1 MTRSNH
7 IVTMT
12 RTSIRRVVALLGCG
26 ALATGLALS
35 GAPASAAPTA
45 SPTPITLTPAEAAV
59 LGKDDVRQHEYW
71 LTDYRI
77 VDAWKQSTGSGVT
90 VAVIDTG
97 VDGTHPDLVDNVL
110 EGYDASGEGS
120 PNGWQGLGVEPMH
133 GTEVASLIA
142 GHGHN
147 VSGIPKIAGQPGKP
161 AGVIGVAPDAKILPI
176 SLNMVSNAEKSIDE
190 QIPAAVRYA
199 VDHGAQVINLSI
211 GSNKTTWPK
220 SWDDAFA
227 YAEEKGV
234 VVVASA
240 GNRGSGITQVG
251 APATIPGVL
260 TVGGVDRQ
268 REASKGSSTQGISI
282 GVTAPSNDMIAAA
295 PGNKYMIWSGSSASA
310 PLVSGLAALIKSKY
324 PNLSAAQIIQ
334 RITESA
340 DDTGA
345 AGRDPVYGFGIINP
359 LMALDPS
366 TPQDATENP
375 LGSLKAWIAVHRRQE
390 VPAPTP
396 ADASATPVHE
406 EGETIVKAK
415 IPEPSRPVEDRGFLP
430 FIIVGALF
438 VILGLLTVR
447 SVRRLH
453 RLHVNVR
460 DVVPH
465 PHLHGHGEREQASH
479 SKPSAASV
487 AVPDAPAPVAP
498 ANQSPAASAPQSP
511 ESENAVPD
519 AQAQTQVAPASVPSP
534 APDAAA
540 AVPSAPSTLDPH
552 PAADQSLDKQ
562 QDAPT
567 GQKSVAAAGT
577 EQSAVPTQPPA
588 IVQNAGMEQNVGSVQ
603 NADTVQNVG
612 STQSLDTAQPAASG
626 SVEQAPVYPEQPLPQ
641 TQKPAEPQQPAQH
654 NAVVQTPAAPA
665 KATQPADQGNTPAP
679 EQKPVVPELQKSEK
693 PALAQTVAQ
702 SEGVS
707 RTPQSPAPEPVKDST
722 VGQESSGP
730 EASQVSAD
738 TIRKASH
745 RSAQKDGMAQHRVHH
760 LGRRPLPPHRKPRLP
775 HISGIKRQ
783 VPETGVPDVPDEAA
797 SSASVQN
804 PTGQDGRPA
813 SAPRK
818 VASVQKKHSTRT
830 PRKKTANSS
839 RLRLQGAASG
849 GSSIPAAPESGVPEP
864 SSAHEPEPQNPS
876 SS

>member
-7 IVTMT
+7 IAMMT

-26 ALATGLALS
+26 ALATSLALS
-35 GAPASAAPTA
+35 GAPAAAAPTA

-345 AGRDPVYGFGIINP
+345 TGRDPVYGFGIINP
-359 LMALDPS
+359 LMALDSS

-498 ANQSPAASAPQSP
+498 AIQPPLASAPQNP
-511 ESENAVPD
+511 EPETAVPD

-540 AVPSAPSTLDPH
+540 AVPSAPSASGLQPG
-552 PAADQSLDKQ
+552 ADQNLDKQ
-562 QDAPT
+562 QDAVA
-567 GQKSVAAAGT
+567 GQKSAAAAGT

-588 IVQNAGMEQNVGSVQ
+588 TVRNIGTTEHNVDSAQNVGAV
-603 NADTVQNVG
+603 
-612 STQSLDTAQPAASG
+612 QPAASAS
-626 SVEQAPVYPEQPLPQ
+626 SVAEQSTVATGQPLPQ
-641 TQKPAEPQQPAQH
+641 TQKPAESQKPDQH
-654 NAVVQTPAAPA
+654 NTITQVPDVPM
-665 KATQPADQGNTPAP
+665 KATQPADQGSTP
-679 EQKPVVPELQKSEK
+679 EQKPAASEPQESEK
-693 PALAQTVAQ
+693 HALTQTVAQ

-707 RTPQSPAPEPVKDST
+707 RTPQSPAAEPVKDST
-722 VGQESSGP
+722 VGQESSDP

-738 TIRKASH
+738 TIGKASY
-745 RSAQKDGMAQHRVHH
+745 RPAQKNGAAQHLAHH
-760 LGRRPLPPHRKPRLP
+760 FGRSPLPPHRKPRLP

-783 VPETGVPDVPDEAA
+783 VPETGVPDVSDEAA

-818 VASVQKKHSTRT
+818 VASAQKKHSTCT
-830 PRKKTANSS
+830 PRKKMANSS
-839 RLRLQGAASG
+839 CLRLQGAASG
-849 GSSIPAAPESGVPEP
+849 RSSIPAAPESGIPEP
-864 SSAHEPEPQNPS
+864 SSAHEPEPRNPS

>member
-7 IVTMT
+7 IAMMT

-35 GAPASAAPTA
+35 GAPAAAVPTA

-359 LMALDPS
+359 LMALDSS

-465 PHLHGHGEREQASH
+465 PHLHGHGEPKQASH

-498 ANQSPAASAPQSP
+498 AIQSPAASAPQSP
-511 ESENAVPD
+511 EPETAVPD
-519 AQAQTQVAPASVPSP
+519 AQVQTQVAPASSAMPN
-534 APDAAA
+534 A
-540 AVPSAPSTLDPH
+540 AVAMPSAPSTLDPH
-552 PAADQSLDKQ
+552 PAADQNLDKQ

-567 GQKSVAAAGT
+567 GQKSAAAAGT

-588 IVQNAGMEQNVGSVQ
+588 IVQNVGTTEHNVDSAQNVGSVQ
-603 NADTVQNVG
+603 PVASASSVAEQSTVATG
-612 STQSLDTAQPAASG
+612 
-626 SVEQAPVYPEQPLPQ
+626 QPLPQ
-641 TQKPAEPQQPAQH
+641 TQKPAESQQTDQH
-654 NAVVQTPAAPA
+654 NTVAQTPAAPA
-665 KATQPADQGNTPAP
+665 KAIQPADQGSTP
-679 EQKPVVPELQKSEK
+679 EQKPVASEPQEAEK
-693 PALAQTVAQ
+693 PALAQTAAQ

-707 RTPQSPAPEPVKDST
+707 RTPQSPAAEPVKDST
-722 VGQESSGP
+722 VGQESSDP

-738 TIRKASH
+738 TIGKASH
-745 RSAQKDGMAQHRVHH
+745 RPAQKNGTAQHRAHH
-760 LGRRPLPPHRKPRLP
+760 FGRGPIPPHRKPRLP

-797 SSASVQN
+797 NSASVQN
-804 PTGQDGRPA
+804 PTGQNGRPA

-818 VASVQKKHSTRT
+818 VASTQKKHNMRT

-839 RLRLQGAASG
+839 RLRPQGAASG
-849 GSSIPAAPESGVPEP
+849 RSSIPAAPESGVPEP
-864 SSAHEPEPQNPS
+864 SSAHEPESQNPS

>member
-7 IVTMT
+7 IAMMT

-35 GAPASAAPTA
+35 GAPAAAVPTA

-465 PHLHGHGEREQASH
+465 PHLHGHGEPKQASH
-479 SKPSAASV
+479 SKPSAVSV
-487 AVPDAPAPVAP
+487 AVPEASAPVAP
-498 ANQSPAASAPQSP
+498 VIQSPAASAPQSP
-511 ESENAVPD
+511 EPETAVPN
-519 AQAQTQVAPASVPSP
+519 AQAQTQVAPASSAMPN
-534 APDAAA
+534 A
-540 AVPSAPSTLDPH
+540 AVAMPSVPSTLDPH

-567 GQKSVAAAGT
+567 GQKSAAAAGT

-588 IVQNAGMEQNVGSVQ
+588 
-603 NADTVQNVG
+603 TVQNVG
-612 STQSLDTAQPAASG
+612 TTEHNVDSAQNVGAVQPAASA
-626 SVEQAPVYPEQPLPQ
+626 SVVAEQSTVATGQPLPQ
-641 TQKPAEPQQPAQH
+641 TQKPAGSQQTGQH
-654 NAVVQTPAAPA
+654 NTVAQTPAAPA
-665 KATQPADQGNTPAP
+665 KAIQPADQGSTP
-679 EQKPVVPELQKSEK
+679 EQKPAASEPQESEK
-693 PALAQTVAQ
+693 HALTQTVAQ

-707 RTPQSPAPEPVKDST
+707 RTPQSPAAEPVKDST
-722 VGQESSGP
+722 VGQESSDP

-738 TIRKASH
+738 TIGKASY
-745 RSAQKDGMAQHRVHH
+745 RPAQKNGAAQHLAHH
-760 LGRRPLPPHRKPRLP
+760 FGRGPLPPHRKPRLP

-783 VPETGVPDVPDEAA
+783 VPQTGVPDVPDEAA

-818 VASVQKKHSTRT
+818 VASAQKKHSTRT

-839 RLRLQGAASG
+839 CLRLQGAASG
-849 GSSIPAAPESGVPEP
+849 LSSIPAAPESGIPEP
-864 SSAHEPEPQNPS
+864 SSAHEPEPRNPS

>member
-7 IVTMT
+7 IVMMT

-465 PHLHGHGEREQASH
+465 PHLHGHGEPKQASH

-498 ANQSPAASAPQSP
+498 AIQSPAASAPQSP
-511 ESENAVPD
+511 EPETA
-519 AQAQTQVAPASVPSP
+519 AQAQTQVAPVSIPSP
-534 APDAAA
+534 APDAAVA
-540 AVPSAPSTLDPH
+540 MPSAPSTLEPH

-562 QDAPT
+562 QDAVA
-567 GQKSVAAAGT
+567 GQKSAAAAGT

-588 IVQNAGMEQNVGSVQ
+588 IVQNVGTTEHNVDSAQNVGAV
-603 NADTVQNVG
+603 
-612 STQSLDTAQPAASG
+612 QPAASAS
-626 SVEQAPVYPEQPLPQ
+626 SVAEQAPVYPEQPLPQ
-641 TQKPAEPQQPAQH
+641 TQKPAESQQTDQH
-654 NAVVQTPAAPA
+654 NTVAQVPAVPM
-665 KATQPADQGNTPAP
+665 KATQPADPGSTP
-679 EQKPVVPELQKSEK
+679 EQKPVAPEPQESEK

-707 RTPQSPAPEPVKDST
+707 RTPQSPAEPVKDST
-722 VGQESSGP
+722 VGQESSDP

-738 TIRKASH
+738 TIGKASH
-745 RSAQKDGMAQHRVHH
+745 QPAQKNGTAQHRAHR
-760 LGRRPLPPHRKPRLP
+760 LSRGPLPPHRKPRLP

-804 PTGQDGRPA
+804 PTGQDSRPA

-818 VASVQKKHSTRT
+818 VASAQKKHNTRT

-839 RLRLQGAASG
+839 RLRPQGAASG
-849 GSSIPAAPESGVPEP
+849 RSSIPAAPESGIPEP
-864 SSAHEPEPQNPS
+864 SSAHEPEPRNPS

>member
-7 IVTMT
+7 IAMMT

-479 SKPSAASV
+479 SKPSAVSV
-487 AVPDAPAPVAP
+487 AVPEASAPVAP
-498 ANQSPAASAPQSP
+498 VIQSPAASAPQSP
-511 ESENAVPD
+511 EPETAVPN

-534 APDAAA
+534 APYAAA
-540 AVPSAPSTLDPH
+540 AVPSAPSASGLQPGV
-552 PAADQSLDKQ
+552 DQNLDKQ
-562 QDAPT
+562 QDAAAT
-567 GQKSVAAAGT
+567 QKSAFAAGT

-588 IVQNAGMEQNVGSVQ
+588 
-603 NADTVQNVG
+603 TVQNVG
-612 STQSLDTAQPAASG
+612 TTEHNVDSAQNVGAVQPAAS
-626 SVEQAPVYPEQPLPQ
+626 APVVAEQSTVATGQPLPQ
-641 TQKPAEPQQPAQH
+641 TQKPAGSQQTGQH
-654 NAVVQTPAAPA
+654 NTVAQTPAAPA
-665 KATQPADQGNTPAP
+665 KAIQPADQGSTP
-679 EQKPVVPELQKSEK
+679 EQKPAASEPQESEK
-693 PALAQTVAQ
+693 HALTQTVAQ

-722 VGQESSGP
+722 VGQESSDP

-745 RSAQKDGMAQHRVHH
+745 RSAQKNGAAQHLAHH
-760 LGRRPLPPHRKPRLP
+760 FGRGPLPPHRKPRLP

-783 VPETGVPDVPDEAA
+783 VPQTGVPDVPDEAA
-797 SSASVQN
+797 SSASAQN

-818 VASVQKKHSTRT
+818 VASAQKKHSTRT

-839 RLRLQGAASG
+839 RLRPQGAASG
-849 GSSIPAAPESGVPEP
+849 RSSIPAAPESGIPEP
-864 SSAHEPEPQNPS
+864 SSAHEPELRNPS

>member
-7 IVTMT
+7 IAMMT

-147 VSGIPKIAGQPGKP
+147 VSGIPKITGQPGKP

-465 PHLHGHGEREQASH
+465 PHLHGHGEPKQASH
-479 SKPSAASV
+479 SKPSAVSV
-487 AVPDAPAPVAP
+487 AVPEASAPVAP
-498 ANQSPAASAPQSP
+498 VIQSPAASAPQSP
-511 ESENAVPD
+511 EPETAVPN
-519 AQAQTQVAPASVPSP
+519 AQAQTQVAPASSAMPN
-534 APDAAA
+534 A
-540 AVPSAPSTLDPH
+540 AVAMPSVPSTLDPH

-567 GQKSVAAAGT
+567 GQKSAAAAGT

-588 IVQNAGMEQNVGSVQ
+588 IVQNVGTTEHNVDSAQNVGAV
-603 NADTVQNVG
+603 
-612 STQSLDTAQPAASG
+612 QPAAS
-626 SVEQAPVYPEQPLPQ
+626 APVVAEQSTVATGQPLPQ
-641 TQKPAEPQQPAQH
+641 TQKPAGSQQTGQH
-654 NAVVQTPAAPA
+654 NTVAQTPAAPA
-665 KATQPADQGNTPAP
+665 KAIQPADQGSTP
-679 EQKPVVPELQKSEK
+679 EQKPAASEPQESEK
-693 PALAQTVAQ
+693 HALTQTVAQ

-707 RTPQSPAPEPVKDST
+707 RTPQSPAAEPVKDST
-722 VGQESSGP
+722 VGQESSDP

-738 TIRKASH
+738 TIGKASY
-745 RSAQKDGMAQHRVHH
+745 RPVQKNGMAKHRTHH
-760 LGRRPLPPHRKPRLP
+760 FGRGPLPPHRKPRLP

-818 VASVQKKHSTRT
+818 VASAQKKHSTRT

-839 RLRLQGAASG
+839 CLRLQGAASG
-849 GSSIPAAPESGVPEP
+849 RSSIPAAPESGIPEP
-864 SSAHEPEPQNPS
+864 SSAHEPEPRNPS

>member
-35 GAPASAAPTA
+35 GAPAAAAPTA

-359 LMALDPS
+359 LMALDSS

-460 DVVPH
+460 DVVPR

-479 SKPSAASV
+479 SKPSAVSV
-487 AVPDAPAPVAP
+487 AVPEASAPVAP
-498 ANQSPAASAPQSP
+498 VIQSPAASAPQSP
-511 ESENAVPD
+511 EPETAVPN
-519 AQAQTQVAPASVPSP
+519 AQAQTQVEPASVPSP
-534 APDAAA
+534 APYAAA
-540 AVPSAPSTLDPH
+540 AVPSAPSASGLQPG
-552 PAADQSLDKQ
+552 ADQNLDKQ
-562 QDAPT
+562 QDAAAT
-567 GQKSVAAAGT
+567 QKSAFAAGT

-588 IVQNAGMEQNVGSVQ
+588 
-603 NADTVQNVG
+603 TVQNVG
-612 STQSLDTAQPAASG
+612 TTEHNVDSAQNVGAVQPVASASSVAEQSTVATG
-626 SVEQAPVYPEQPLPQ
+626 QPLPQ
-641 TQKPAEPQQPAQH
+641 TQKPAGSQQTGQH
-654 NAVVQTPAAPA
+654 NTVAQTPAAPA
-665 KATQPADQGNTPAP
+665 KAIQPADQGSTP
-679 EQKPVVPELQKSEK
+679 EQKPAASEPQESEK
-693 PALAQTVAQ
+693 HALTQTVAQ

-707 RTPQSPAPEPVKDST
+707 RTPQSPAAEPVKDST
-722 VGQESSGP
+722 VGQESSDP

-738 TIRKASH
+738 TIGKASY
-745 RSAQKDGMAQHRVHH
+745 RPAQKNGAAQHLAHH
-760 LGRRPLPPHRKPRLP
+760 FGRGPLPPHRKPRLP

-818 VASVQKKHSTRT
+818 VASAQKKHSTRT

-839 RLRLQGAASG
+839 CLRLQGAASG
-849 GSSIPAAPESGVPEP
+849 RSSIPAAPESGIPEP
-864 SSAHEPEPQNPS
+864 SSAHEPEPRNPS

>member
-7 IVTMT
+7 IAMMT

-26 ALATGLALS
+26 ALATSLALS
-35 GAPASAAPTA
+35 GAPAAAAPTA

-479 SKPSAASV
+479 SKPSAVSV
-487 AVPDAPAPVAP
+487 AVPEASAPVAP
-498 ANQSPAASAPQSP
+498 VIQSPAASAPQSP
-511 ESENAVPD
+511 EPETAVPN

-534 APDAAA
+534 APYAAA
-540 AVPSAPSTLDPH
+540 AVPSAPSASGLQPGV
-552 PAADQSLDKQ
+552 DQNLDKQ
-562 QDAPT
+562 QDAAAT
-567 GQKSVAAAGT
+567 QKSAFAAGT

-588 IVQNAGMEQNVGSVQ
+588 
-603 NADTVQNVG
+603 TVQNVG
-612 STQSLDTAQPAASG
+612 TTEHNVDSAQNVGAVQPAASA
-626 SVEQAPVYPEQPLPQ
+626 SVVAEQSTVATGQPLPQ
-641 TQKPAEPQQPAQH
+641 TQKPAGSQQTGQH
-654 NAVVQTPAAPA
+654 NTVAQTPAAPA
-665 KATQPADQGNTPAP
+665 KAIQPADQGSTP
-679 EQKPVVPELQKSEK
+679 EQKPAASEPQESEK
-693 PALAQTVAQ
+693 HALTQTVAQ

-722 VGQESSGP
+722 VGQESSDP

-738 TIRKASH
+738 TIGKASY
-745 RSAQKDGMAQHRVHH
+745 RPAQKNGAAQHLAHH
-760 LGRRPLPPHRKPRLP
+760 FGRGPLPPHRKPRLP

-818 VASVQKKHSTRT
+818 VASAQKKHSTRT

-839 RLRLQGAASG
+839 CLRLQGAASG
-849 GSSIPAAPESGVPEP
+849 RSSIPAAPESGIPEP
-864 SSAHEPEPQNPS
+864 SSAHEPEPRNPS

>member
-7 IVTMT
+7 IAMMT

-465 PHLHGHGEREQASH
+465 PHLHGHGEPKQASH

-498 ANQSPAASAPQSP
+498 AIQSPAASAPQSP
-511 ESENAVPD
+511 EPETA
-519 AQAQTQVAPASVPSP
+519 AQAQTQVAPVSIPSP
-534 APDAAA
+534 APDAAVA
-540 AVPSAPSTLDPH
+540 MPSAPSTLEPH

-562 QDAPT
+562 QDAVA
-567 GQKSVAAAGT
+567 GQKSAAAAGT

-588 IVQNAGMEQNVGSVQ
+588 
-603 NADTVQNVG
+603 TVQNVG
-612 STQSLDTAQPAASG
+612 TTEHNVDSAQNVGAVQPAASAS
-626 SVEQAPVYPEQPLPQ
+626 SVAEQAPVYPEQPLPQ
-641 TQKPAEPQQPAQH
+641 TQKPAESQQTDQH
-654 NAVVQTPAAPA
+654 NTVAQVPAVPM
-665 KATQPADQGNTPAP
+665 KATQPADPGSTP
-679 EQKPVVPELQKSEK
+679 EQKPVAPEPQESEK

-707 RTPQSPAPEPVKDST
+707 RTPQSPAEPVKDST
-722 VGQESSGP
+722 VGQESSDP

-738 TIRKASH
+738 TIGKASH
-745 RSAQKDGMAQHRVHH
+745 RPAQKNGMAQHRAHH
-760 LGRRPLPPHRKPRLP
+760 FGRGPIPPHRKPRLP

-804 PTGQDGRPA
+804 PTGQDSRPA

-818 VASVQKKHSTRT
+818 VASAQKKHNTRT

-839 RLRLQGAASG
+839 RLRPQGAASG
-849 GSSIPAAPESGVPEP
+849 RSSIPAAPESGIPEP
-864 SSAHEPEPQNPS
+864 SSAHEPEPRNPS

>member
-7 IVTMT
+7 IAMMT

-35 GAPASAAPTA
+35 GAPAAAAPTA

-345 AGRDPVYGFGIINP
+345 VGRDPVYGFGIINP

-465 PHLHGHGEREQASH
+465 PHLHGHGEPKQASH
-479 SKPSAASV
+479 SKPSAVSV
-487 AVPDAPAPVAP
+487 AVPEASAPVAP
-498 ANQSPAASAPQSP
+498 VIQLPAASAPQSP
-511 ESENAVPD
+511 EPETA
-519 AQAQTQVAPASVPSP
+519 AQAQTQVAPVSIPSP
-534 APDAAA
+534 APDAAVA
-540 AVPSAPSTLDPH
+540 MPSAPSTLDPH

-567 GQKSVAAAGT
+567 GQKSAAAAGT

-588 IVQNAGMEQNVGSVQ
+588 IVQNVGTTEHNVDSAQNVGAVQPVASASSVAEQ
-603 NADTVQNVG
+603 STVATG
-612 STQSLDTAQPAASG
+612 
-626 SVEQAPVYPEQPLPQ
+626 QPLPQ
-641 TQKPAEPQQPAQH
+641 TQKPAESQQTDQH
-654 NAVVQTPAAPA
+654 NTVAQTPAAPA
-665 KATQPADQGNTPAP
+665 KATQPADQENAPAP
-679 EQKPVVPELQKSEK
+679 EQKPVAPEPQESEK

-707 RTPQSPAPEPVKDST
+707 RTPQSPAEPVKDST
-722 VGQESSGP
+722 VGQESSDP

-738 TIRKASH
+738 TIGKASH

-783 VPETGVPDVPDEAA
+783 VPETGVPDVPAEAA
-797 SSASVQN
+797 SSTSTQKPAAQN
-804 PTGQDGRPA
+804 GRPA

-818 VASVQKKHSTRT
+818 DASVQKKHSTRT

-849 GSSIPAAPESGVPEP
+849 RSSIPAAPESGVPEP

>member
-7 IVTMT
+7 IAMMT

-26 ALATGLALS
+26 VLATGLALS

-479 SKPSAASV
+479 SKPSAVSV
-487 AVPDAPAPVAP
+487 AVPEASAPVAP
-498 ANQSPAASAPQSP
+498 VIQSPAASAPQSP
-511 ESENAVPD
+511 EPETAVPN
-519 AQAQTQVAPASVPSP
+519 AQAQTQVEPASVPSP
-534 APDAAA
+534 APYAAA
-540 AVPSAPSTLDPH
+540 AVPSAPSASGLQPG
-552 PAADQSLDKQ
+552 ADQNLDKQ
-562 QDAPT
+562 QDAAAT
-567 GQKSVAAAGT
+567 QKSAFAAGT

-588 IVQNAGMEQNVGSVQ
+588 
-603 NADTVQNVG
+603 TVQNVG
-612 STQSLDTAQPAASG
+612 TTEHNVDSAQNVGAVQPAASA
-626 SVEQAPVYPEQPLPQ
+626 SVVAEQSTVATGQPLPQ
-641 TQKPAEPQQPAQH
+641 TQKPAGSQQTGQH
-654 NAVVQTPAAPA
+654 NTVAQTPAAPA
-665 KATQPADQGNTPAP
+665 KAIQPADQGSTP
-679 EQKPVVPELQKSEK
+679 EQKPAASEPQESEK
-693 PALAQTVAQ
+693 HALTQTVAQ

-707 RTPQSPAPEPVKDST
+707 RTPQSPAAEPVKDST
-722 VGQESSGP
+722 VGQESSDP

-738 TIRKASH
+738 TIGKASY
-745 RSAQKDGMAQHRVHH
+745 RPAQKNGAAQHLAHH
-760 LGRRPLPPHRKPRLP
+760 FGRGPLPPHRKPRLP

-818 VASVQKKHSTRT
+818 VASAQKKHSTRT

-839 RLRLQGAASG
+839 CLRLQGAASG
-849 GSSIPAAPESGVPEP
+849 RSSIPAAPESGIPEP
-864 SSAHEPEPQNPS
+864 SSAHEPEPRNPS

>member
-7 IVTMT
+7 IVMMT

-190 QIPAAVRYA
+190 QIPTAVRYA

-453 RLHVNVR
+453 SLHVNVR

-479 SKPSAASV
+479 FKPSAASV

-498 ANQSPAASAPQSP
+498 AI
-511 ESENAVPD
+511 
-519 AQAQTQVAPASVPSP
+519 
-534 APDAAA
+534 
-540 AVPSAPSTLDPH
+540 
-552 PAADQSLDKQ
+552 
-562 QDAPT
+562 
-567 GQKSVAAAGT
+567 
-577 EQSAVPTQPPA
+577 QPPA
-588 IVQNAGMEQNVGSVQ
+588 A
-603 NADTVQNVG
+603 TVQNVG
-612 STQSLDTAQPAASG
+612 TTEHNVDSAQNVGAVQPAASAS
-626 SVEQAPVYPEQPLPQ
+626 SVAEQSTVATGQPLPQ
-641 TQKPAEPQQPAQH
+641 TQKPAESQQTDQH
-654 NAVVQTPAAPA
+654 NTVAQTPATPA
-665 KATQPADQGNTPAP
+665 KATQPADRGNVPAP
-679 EQKPVVPELQKSEK
+679 EQKPVAPEPQESEK

-707 RTPQSPAPEPVKDST
+707 RTPQSPAAEPVKDST
-722 VGQESSGP
+722 VGQESSDP

-738 TIRKASH
+738 TIGKASH
-745 RSAQKDGMAQHRVHH
+745 RPAQKNGTVQHRAHR
-760 LGRRPLPPHRKPRLP
+760 LSRGPLPPHRKPRLP

-818 VASVQKKHSTRT
+818 VASAQKKHNTRT

-839 RLRLQGAASG
+839 RLRPQGAASG
-849 GSSIPAAPESGVPEP
+849 RSSIPAAPESGIPEP
-864 SSAHEPEPQNPS
+864 SSAHEPEPRNPS

>member
-1 MTRSNH
+1 
-7 IVTMT
+7 
-12 RTSIRRVVALLGCG
+12 
-26 ALATGLALS
+26 
-35 GAPASAAPTA
+35 
-45 SPTPITLTPAEAAV
+45 
-59 LGKDDVRQHEYW
+59 
-71 LTDYRI
+71 

-498 ANQSPAASAPQSP
+498 AIQPPAASAPQSP
-511 ESENAVPD
+511 EPETAVPD
-519 AQAQTQVAPASVPSP
+519 AQAQTQVAPAAVPSP
-534 APDAAA
+534 APYAAA
-540 AVPSAPSTLDPH
+540 AVPSAPSASGLQPGV
-552 PAADQSLDKQ
+552 DQNLDKQ
-562 QDAPT
+562 QDAAAT
-567 GQKSVAAAGT
+567 QKSAVAAGT

-588 IVQNAGMEQNVGSVQ
+588 IVQNVGTTEHNVDSAQNVGAV
-603 NADTVQNVG
+603 
-612 STQSLDTAQPAASG
+612 QPAAS
-626 SVEQAPVYPEQPLPQ
+626 APVVAEQSTVATGQPLPKM
-641 TQKPAEPQQPAQH
+641 QKPAESQQTDQH
-654 NAVVQTPAAPA
+654 NTVAQTPAPPARPKAP
-665 KATQPADQGNTPAP
+665 
-679 EQKPVVPELQKSEK
+679 
-693 PALAQTVAQ
+693 PALPRNPNPPPMNGQP
-702 SEGVS
+702 S
-707 RTPQSPAPEPVKDST
+707 RAII
-722 VGQESSGP
+722 GWGY
-730 EASQVSAD
+730 
-738 TIRKASH
+738 
-745 RSAQKDGMAQHRVHH
+745 
-760 LGRRPLPPHRKPRLP
+760 RRFITFLFYSNCRHY
-775 HISGIKRQ
+775 SGI
-783 VPETGVPDVPDEAA
+783 
-797 SSASVQN
+797 S
-804 PTGQDGRPA
+804 
-813 SAPRK
+813 
-818 VASVQKKHSTRT
+818 
-830 PRKKTANSS
+830 
-839 RLRLQGAASG
+839 
-849 GSSIPAAPESGVPEP
+849 
-864 SSAHEPEPQNPS
+864 
-876 SS
+876 

>member
-7 IVTMT
+7 IAMMT

-359 LMALDPS
+359 LMALDSS

-465 PHLHGHGEREQASH
+465 PHLHGHGEPKQASH

-498 ANQSPAASAPQSP
+498 AIQSPAASAPQSP
-511 ESENAVPD
+511 EPETA
-519 AQAQTQVAPASVPSP
+519 AQAQTQVAPVSIPSP
-534 APDAAA
+534 APDAAVA
-540 AVPSAPSTLDPH
+540 MPSAPSTLEPH

-562 QDAPT
+562 QDAVA
-567 GQKSVAAAGT
+567 GQKSAAAAGT

-588 IVQNAGMEQNVGSVQ
+588 IVQNVGTTEHNVDSAQNVGAV
-603 NADTVQNVG
+603 
-612 STQSLDTAQPAASG
+612 QPAASAS
-626 SVEQAPVYPEQPLPQ
+626 SVAEQAPVYPEQPLPQ
-641 TQKPAEPQQPAQH
+641 TQKPAESQQTDQH
-654 NAVVQTPAAPA
+654 NTVAQVPAVPM
-665 KATQPADQGNTPAP
+665 KATQPADPGSTP
-679 EQKPVVPELQKSEK
+679 EQKPVAPEPQESEK
-693 PALAQTVAQ
+693 PVLAQTVAQ

-707 RTPQSPAPEPVKDST
+707 RTPQSPAAEPVKDST
-722 VGQESSGP
+722 VGQESFDP

-738 TIRKASH
+738 TIGKASH
-745 RSAQKDGMAQHRVHH
+745 RPAQKNGMAQHRAHH
-760 LGRRPLPPHRKPRLP
+760 FGRGPIPPHRKPRLP

-804 PTGQDGRPA
+804 PTGQDSRPA

-818 VASVQKKHSTRT
+818 VASAQKKHNTRT

-839 RLRLQGAASG
+839 RLRPQGAASG
-849 GSSIPAAPESGVPEP
+849 RSSIPAAPESGIPEP
-864 SSAHEPEPQNPS
+864 SSAHEPEPRNPS

>member
-465 PHLHGHGEREQASH
+465 PHLHGHGEPKQASH

-498 ANQSPAASAPQSP
+498 AIQSPAASAPQSP
-511 ESENAVPD
+511 EPETA
-519 AQAQTQVAPASVPSP
+519 AQAQTQVAPVSIPSP
-534 APDAAA
+534 APDAAVA
-540 AVPSAPSTLDPH
+540 MPSAPSTLEPH

-562 QDAPT
+562 QDAVA
-567 GQKSVAAAGT
+567 GQKSAAAAGT

-588 IVQNAGMEQNVGSVQ
+588 IVQNVGTTEHNVDSAQNVGAV
-603 NADTVQNVG
+603 
-612 STQSLDTAQPAASG
+612 QPAASAS
-626 SVEQAPVYPEQPLPQ
+626 SVAEQAPVYPEQPLPQ
-641 TQKPAEPQQPAQH
+641 TQKPAESQQTDQH
-654 NAVVQTPAAPA
+654 NTVAQVPAVPM
-665 KATQPADQGNTPAP
+665 KATQPADPGSTP
-679 EQKPVVPELQKSEK
+679 EQKPVAPEPQESEK

-707 RTPQSPAPEPVKDST
+707 RTPQSPAEPVKDST
-722 VGQESSGP
+722 VGQESSDP

-738 TIRKASH
+738 TIGKASH
-745 RSAQKDGMAQHRVHH
+745 RPAQKNGMAQHRAHH
-760 LGRRPLPPHRKPRLP
+760 FGRGPIPPHRKPRLP

-818 VASVQKKHSTRT
+818 VASAQKKHNTGT

-839 RLRLQGAASG
+839 RLRPQGAASG
-849 GSSIPAAPESGVPEP
+849 RSSIPAAPESGIPES
-864 SSAHEPEPQNPS
+864 SSAHEPEPRNPS

>member
-7 IVTMT
+7 IAMMT

-26 ALATGLALS
+26 ALATSLALS
-35 GAPASAAPTA
+35 GAPAAAAPTA

-345 AGRDPVYGFGIINP
+345 TGRDPVYGFGIINP
-359 LMALDPS
+359 LMALDSS

-498 ANQSPAASAPQSP
+498 AIQPPLASAPQNP
-511 ESENAVPD
+511 EPETAVPD

-540 AVPSAPSTLDPH
+540 AVPSAPSASGLQPG
-552 PAADQSLDKQ
+552 ADQNLDKQ
-562 QDAPT
+562 QDAVA
-567 GQKSVAAAGT
+567 GQKSAAAAGT

-588 IVQNAGMEQNVGSVQ
+588 TVRNIGTTEHNVDSAQNVGAV
-603 NADTVQNVG
+603 
-612 STQSLDTAQPAASG
+612 QPAASAS
-626 SVEQAPVYPEQPLPQ
+626 SVAEQSTVATGQPLPQ
-641 TQKPAEPQQPAQH
+641 TQKPAESQKPDQH
-654 NAVVQTPAAPA
+654 NTITQVPDVPM
-665 KATQPADQGNTPAP
+665 KATQPADQGSTP
-679 EQKPVVPELQKSEK
+679 EQKPAASEPQESEK
-693 PALAQTVAQ
+693 HALTQTVAQ

-707 RTPQSPAPEPVKDST
+707 RTPQSPAAEPVKDST
-722 VGQESSGP
+722 VGQESSDP

-738 TIRKASH
+738 TIGKASY
-745 RSAQKDGMAQHRVHH
+745 RPAQKNGAAQHLAHH
-760 LGRRPLPPHRKPRLP
+760 FGRSPLPPHRKPRLP

-818 VASVQKKHSTRT
+818 VASAQKKHSTCT

-839 RLRLQGAASG
+839 CLRLQGAASG
-849 GSSIPAAPESGVPEP
+849 RSSIPAAPESGIPEP
-864 SSAHEPEPQNPS
+864 SSAHEPEPRNPS

>member
-7 IVTMT
+7 IAMMT

-35 GAPASAAPTA
+35 GAPAVAAPTA

-465 PHLHGHGEREQASH
+465 PHLHGHGEPKQASH
-479 SKPSAASV
+479 SKPSAVSV
-487 AVPDAPAPVAP
+487 AVPEASAPVAP
-498 ANQSPAASAPQSP
+498 VIQSPAASAPQSP
-511 ESENAVPD
+511 EPETAVPN

-534 APDAAA
+534 APYAAA
-540 AVPSAPSTLDPH
+540 AVPSAPSASGLQPG
-552 PAADQSLDKQ
+552 ADQNLDKQ
-562 QDAPT
+562 QDAAAT
-567 GQKSVAAAGT
+567 QKSAFAAGT

-588 IVQNAGMEQNVGSVQ
+588 
-603 NADTVQNVG
+603 TVQNVG
-612 STQSLDTAQPAASG
+612 TTEHNVDSAQNVGAVQPAASA
-626 SVEQAPVYPEQPLPQ
+626 SVVAEQSTVATGQPLPQ
-641 TQKPAEPQQPAQH
+641 TQKPAGSQQTGQH
-654 NAVVQTPAAPA
+654 NTVAQTPAAPA
-665 KATQPADQGNTPAP
+665 KAIQPADQGSTP
-679 EQKPVVPELQKSEK
+679 EQKPAASEPQESEK
-693 PALAQTVAQ
+693 HALTQTVAQ

-707 RTPQSPAPEPVKDST
+707 RTPQSPAAEPVKDST
-722 VGQESSGP
+722 VGQESSDP

-738 TIRKASH
+738 TIGKASY
-745 RSAQKDGMAQHRVHH
+745 RPAQKNGAAQHLAHH
-760 LGRRPLPPHRKPRLP
+760 FGRGPLPPHRKPRLP

-818 VASVQKKHSTRT
+818 VASAQKKHSTRT

-839 RLRLQGAASG
+839 CLRLQGAASG
-849 GSSIPAAPESGVPEP
+849 RSSIPAAPESGIPEP
-864 SSAHEPEPQNPS
+864 SSAHEPEPRNPS

>member
-7 IVTMT
+7 IAMMT

-35 GAPASAAPTA
+35 GAPAAAAPTA

-359 LMALDPS
+359 LMALDSS

-375 LGSLKAWIAVHRRQE
+375 LGSLKVWIAVHRRQE

-465 PHLHGHGEREQASH
+465 PHLHGHGEPKQASH
-479 SKPSAASV
+479 SKPSAVSV
-487 AVPDAPAPVAP
+487 AVPEASAPVAP
-498 ANQSPAASAPQSP
+498 VIQLPAASAPQSP
-511 ESENAVPD
+511 EPETAVPN

-534 APDAAA
+534 APYAAA
-540 AVPSAPSTLDPH
+540 AVPSAPSASGLQPG
-552 PAADQSLDKQ
+552 ADQNLDKQ
-562 QDAPT
+562 QDAAAT
-567 GQKSVAAAGT
+567 QKSAFAAGT

-588 IVQNAGMEQNVGSVQ
+588 
-603 NADTVQNVG
+603 TVQNVG
-612 STQSLDTAQPAASG
+612 TTEHNVDSAQNVGAVQPAASA
-626 SVEQAPVYPEQPLPQ
+626 SVVAEQSTVATGQPLPQ
-641 TQKPAEPQQPAQH
+641 TQKPAGSQQTGQH
-654 NAVVQTPAAPA
+654 NTVAQTPAAPA
-665 KATQPADQGNTPAP
+665 KAIQPADQGSTP
-679 EQKPVVPELQKSEK
+679 EQKPAASEPQESEK
-693 PALAQTVAQ
+693 HALTQTVAQ

-707 RTPQSPAPEPVKDST
+707 RTPQSPAAEPVKDST
-722 VGQESSGP
+722 VGQESSDP

-738 TIRKASH
+738 TIGKASY
-745 RSAQKDGMAQHRVHH
+745 RPAQKNGAAQHLAHH
-760 LGRRPLPPHRKPRLP
+760 FGRGPLPPHRKPRLP

-783 VPETGVPDVPDEAA
+783 VPQTGVPDVPDEAA

-818 VASVQKKHSTRT
+818 VASAQKKHSTRT

-839 RLRLQGAASG
+839 CLRLQGAASG
-849 GSSIPAAPESGVPEP
+849 RSSIPAAPESGIPEP
-864 SSAHEPEPQNPS
+864 SSAHEPEPRNPS

>member
-7 IVTMT
+7 IATMT

-35 GAPASAAPTA
+35 GAPAAAAPTA

-345 AGRDPVYGFGIINP
+345 VGRDPVYGFGIINP

-465 PHLHGHGEREQASH
+465 PHLHGHGEPKQASH
-479 SKPSAASV
+479 SKPSAVSV
-487 AVPDAPAPVAP
+487 AVPEASAPVAP
-498 ANQSPAASAPQSP
+498 VIQLPAASAPQSP
-511 ESENAVPD
+511 EPETAVPN

-534 APDAAA
+534 APYAAA
-540 AVPSAPSTLDPH
+540 AVPSAPSASGLQPG
-552 PAADQSLDKQ
+552 ADQNLDKQ
-562 QDAPT
+562 QDAAAT
-567 GQKSVAAAGT
+567 QKSAFAAGT

-588 IVQNAGMEQNVGSVQ
+588 
-603 NADTVQNVG
+603 TVQNVG
-612 STQSLDTAQPAASG
+612 TTEHNVDSAQNVGAVQPAASA
-626 SVEQAPVYPEQPLPQ
+626 SVVAEQSTVATGQPLPQ
-641 TQKPAEPQQPAQH
+641 TQKPAGSQQTGQH
-654 NAVVQTPAAPA
+654 NTVAQTPAAPA
-665 KATQPADQGNTPAP
+665 KAIQPADQGSTP
-679 EQKPVVPELQKSEK
+679 EQKPAASEPQESEK
-693 PALAQTVAQ
+693 HALTQTVAQ

-707 RTPQSPAPEPVKDST
+707 RTPQSPAAEPVKDST
-722 VGQESSGP
+722 VGQESSDP

-738 TIRKASH
+738 TIGKASY
-745 RSAQKDGMAQHRVHH
+745 RPAQKNGAAQHLAHH
-760 LGRRPLPPHRKPRLP
+760 FGRGPLPPHRKPRLP

-818 VASVQKKHSTRT
+818 VASAQKKHSTRT

-839 RLRLQGAASG
+839 CLRLQGAASG
-849 GSSIPAAPESGVPEP
+849 RSSIPAAPESGIPEP
-864 SSAHEPEPQNPS
+864 SSAHEPEPRNPS

>member
-453 RLHVNVR
+453 RLRVNVR

-487 AVPDAPAPVAP
+487 AVPDAPAPVASAIQPP
-498 ANQSPAASAPQSP
+498 AASVQNVGTTEHNVDSAQNVGAVQPAASAS
-511 ESENAVPD
+511 
-519 AQAQTQVAPASVPSP
+519 
-534 APDAAA
+534 
-540 AVPSAPSTLDPH
+540 
-552 PAADQSLDKQ
+552 
-562 QDAPT
+562 
-567 GQKSVAAAGT
+567 SVA
-577 EQSAVPTQPPA
+577 EQS
-588 IVQNAGMEQNVGSVQ
+588 
-603 NADTVQNVG
+603 TVATG
-612 STQSLDTAQPAASG
+612 
-626 SVEQAPVYPEQPLPQ
+626 QPLPQ
-641 TQKPAEPQQPAQH
+641 TQKPAESQQIDQH
-654 NAVVQTPAAPA
+654 NTVAQTPAAPA
-665 KATQPADQGNTPAP
+665 KATQPADQGNVPAP
-679 EQKPVVPELQKSEK
+679 EQKPVVPEPQESEK

-707 RTPQSPAPEPVKDST
+707 RTPQSPAAEPVKDST
-722 VGQESSGP
+722 VGQESSDP
-730 EASQVSAD
+730 EASQISAD
-738 TIRKASH
+738 TIGKASH
-745 RSAQKDGMAQHRVHH
+745 RPAQKNGTVQHRAHR
-760 LGRRPLPPHRKPRLP
+760 LSRGPLPPHRKPRLP

-804 PTGQDGRPA
+804 LTGQDGRPA

-818 VASVQKKHSTRT
+818 VASAQKKHNTRT

-839 RLRLQGAASG
+839 RLRPQGAASG
-849 GSSIPAAPESGVPEP
+849 RSSIPAAPESGIPEP
-864 SSAHEPEPQNPS
+864 SSAHEPEPRNPS

>member
-7 IVTMT
+7 IAMMT

-26 ALATGLALS
+26 ALATSLALS

-345 AGRDPVYGFGIINP
+345 VGRDPVYGFGIINP

-465 PHLHGHGEREQASH
+465 PHLHGHGEPKQASH
-479 SKPSAASV
+479 SKPSAVSV
-487 AVPDAPAPVAP
+487 AVPEASAPVAP
-498 ANQSPAASAPQSP
+498 VIQLPAASAPQSP
-511 ESENAVPD
+511 EPETAVPN

-534 APDAAA
+534 APYAAA
-540 AVPSAPSTLDPH
+540 AVPSAPSASGLQPG
-552 PAADQSLDKQ
+552 ADQNLDKQ
-562 QDAPT
+562 QDAAAT
-567 GQKSVAAAGT
+567 QKSAFAAGT

-588 IVQNAGMEQNVGSVQ
+588 
-603 NADTVQNVG
+603 TVQNVG
-612 STQSLDTAQPAASG
+612 TTEHNVDSAQNVGAVQPAASA
-626 SVEQAPVYPEQPLPQ
+626 SVVAEQSTVATGQPLPQ
-641 TQKPAEPQQPAQH
+641 TQKPAGSQQTGQH
-654 NAVVQTPAAPA
+654 NTVAQTPAAPA
-665 KATQPADQGNTPAP
+665 KAIQPADQGSTP
-679 EQKPVVPELQKSEK
+679 EQKPAASEPQESEK
-693 PALAQTVAQ
+693 HALTQTVAQ

-707 RTPQSPAPEPVKDST
+707 RTPQSPAAEPVKDST
-722 VGQESSGP
+722 VGQESSDP

-738 TIRKASH
+738 TIGKVSH
-745 RSAQKDGMAQHRVHH
+745 RPTQKNGAAQHLAHH
-760 LGRRPLPPHRKPRLP
+760 FGRGPLPPHRKPRLP

-818 VASVQKKHSTRT
+818 VASAQKKHSTRT

-839 RLRLQGAASG
+839 CLRLQGAASG
-849 GSSIPAAPESGVPEP
+849 RSSIPAAPESGIPEP
-864 SSAHEPEPQNPS
+864 SSAHEPEPRNPS

>member
-190 QIPAAVRYA
+190 QIPTAVRYA

-359 LMALDPS
+359 LMALDSS

-375 LGSLKAWIAVHRRQE
+375 LGSLKVWIAVHRRQE

-465 PHLHGHGEREQASH
+465 PHLHGHGEPKQASR
-479 SKPSAASV
+479 SKPSAVSV
-487 AVPDAPAPVAP
+487 AVPEASAPVAP
-498 ANQSPAASAPQSP
+498 VIQSPAASAPQSP
-511 ESENAVPD
+511 EPETAVPN

-534 APDAAA
+534 APYAAA
-540 AVPSAPSTLDPH
+540 AVPSAPSASGLQPG
-552 PAADQSLDKQ
+552 ADQNLDKQ
-562 QDAPT
+562 QDAAAT
-567 GQKSVAAAGT
+567 QKSAFAAGT

-588 IVQNAGMEQNVGSVQ
+588 
-603 NADTVQNVG
+603 TVQNVG
-612 STQSLDTAQPAASG
+612 TTEHNVDSAQNVGAVQPAASA
-626 SVEQAPVYPEQPLPQ
+626 SVVAEQSTVATGQPLPQ
-641 TQKPAEPQQPAQH
+641 TQKPAGSQQTGQH
-654 NAVVQTPAAPA
+654 NTVAQTPAAPA
-665 KATQPADQGNTPAP
+665 KAIQPADQGSTP
-679 EQKPVVPELQKSEK
+679 EQKPAASEPQESEK
-693 PALAQTVAQ
+693 HALTQTVAQ

-707 RTPQSPAPEPVKDST
+707 RTPQSPAAEPVKDST
-722 VGQESSGP
+722 VGQESSDP

-738 TIRKASH
+738 TIGKASY
-745 RSAQKDGMAQHRVHH
+745 RPAQKNGAAQHLAHH
-760 LGRRPLPPHRKPRLP
+760 FGRGPLPPHRKPRLP

-818 VASVQKKHSTRT
+818 VASAQKKHSTRT

-839 RLRLQGAASG
+839 CLRLQGAASG
-849 GSSIPAAPESGVPEP
+849 RSSIPAAPESGIPEP
-864 SSAHEPEPQNPS
+864 SSAHEPEPRNPS

>member
-359 LMALDPS
+359 LMALDSS

-447 SVRRLH
+447 SVRHLH

-465 PHLHGHGEREQASH
+465 PHLHGHGEPKQASH
-479 SKPSAASV
+479 SKPSVASV
-487 AVPDAPAPVAP
+487 AVPDAPAI
-498 ANQSPAASAPQSP
+498 QSPAASAPQSP
-511 ESENAVPD
+511 EPETA
-519 AQAQTQVAPASVPSP
+519 AQAQTQVAPVSIPSP
-534 APDAAA
+534 APDAAVA
-540 AVPSAPSTLDPH
+540 MPSAPSSGLQPG
-552 PAADQSLDKQ
+552 ADQSPDKQ
-562 QDAPT
+562 RDAVA
-567 GQKSVAAAGT
+567 GQKSAAAAGT

-588 IVQNAGMEQNVGSVQ
+588 
-603 NADTVQNVG
+603 TVQNVG
-612 STQSLDTAQPAASG
+612 TTEHNVDSAQNVGAVQPAASAS
-626 SVEQAPVYPEQPLPQ
+626 SVAEQSTVATGQPLPQ
-641 TQKPAEPQQPAQH
+641 TQKPAGSQQTGQH
-654 NAVVQTPAAPA
+654 NTVAQTPAAPA
-665 KATQPADQGNTPAP
+665 KATQPADQGSTP
-679 EQKPVVPELQKSEK
+679 EQKPAASEPQESEK
-693 PALAQTVAQ
+693 HALTQTVAQ

-707 RTPQSPAPEPVKDST
+707 RTPQSPAAEPVKDST
-722 VGQESSGP
+722 VGQESSDP

-738 TIRKASH
+738 TIGKASY
-745 RSAQKDGMAQHRVHH
+745 RPAQKNGMAKYRTHH
-760 LGRRPLPPHRKPRLP
+760 FGRGSLPPHRKPRLP

-818 VASVQKKHSTRT
+818 VASAQKKHSTRT

-839 RLRLQGAASG
+839 CLRLQGAASG
-849 GSSIPAAPESGVPEP
+849 RSSIPAAPESGIPEP
-864 SSAHEPEPQNPS
+864 SSAHEPEPRNPS

>member
-7 IVTMT
+7 IAMMT

-465 PHLHGHGEREQASH
+465 PHLHGHGEPKQASH

-487 AVPDAPAPVAP
+487 AVPDVPAPVAP
-498 ANQSPAASAPQSP
+498 AIQSPAASAPQSP
-511 ESENAVPD
+511 EPETA
-519 AQAQTQVAPASVPSP
+519 AQAQTQVAPVSIPSP
-534 APDAAA
+534 APDAAVA
-540 AVPSAPSTLDPH
+540 MPSAPSTLEPH

-562 QDAPT
+562 QDAVA
-567 GQKSVAAAGT
+567 GQKSAAAAGT

-588 IVQNAGMEQNVGSVQ
+588 IVQNVGTTEHNVDSAQNVGAV
-603 NADTVQNVG
+603 
-612 STQSLDTAQPAASG
+612 QPAASAS
-626 SVEQAPVYPEQPLPQ
+626 SVAEQAPVYPEQPLPQ
-641 TQKPAEPQQPAQH
+641 TQKPAESQQTDQH
-654 NAVVQTPAAPA
+654 NTVAQVPAVPM
-665 KATQPADQGNTPAP
+665 KATQPADPGSTP
-679 EQKPVVPELQKSEK
+679 EQKPVAPEPQESEK

-707 RTPQSPAPEPVKDST
+707 RTPQSPAEPVKDST
-722 VGQESSGP
+722 VGQESSDP

-738 TIRKASH
+738 TIGKASH
-745 RSAQKDGMAQHRVHH
+745 RPAQKNGTAQHRAHR
-760 LGRRPLPPHRKPRLP
+760 LSRGPLPPHRKPRLP

-783 VPETGVPDVPDEAA
+783 VPQTGVPDVPDEAA

-804 PTGQDGRPA
+804 PTGQDSRPA

-818 VASVQKKHSTRT
+818 VASAQKKHNTRT

-839 RLRLQGAASG
+839 RLRPQGAASG
-849 GSSIPAAPESGVPEP
+849 RSSIPAAPESGIPEP
-864 SSAHEPEPQNPS
+864 SSAHEPEPRNPS

>member
-7 IVTMT
+7 IVMMT

-465 PHLHGHGEREQASH
+465 PHLHGHGEPKQASH

-498 ANQSPAASAPQSP
+498 AIQSPAASAPQSP
-511 ESENAVPD
+511 EPETA
-519 AQAQTQVAPASVPSP
+519 AQAQTQVAPVSIPSP
-534 APDAAA
+534 APDAAVA
-540 AVPSAPSTLDPH
+540 MPSAPSTLEPH

-562 QDAPT
+562 QDAVA
-567 GQKSVAAAGT
+567 GQKSAAAAGT

-588 IVQNAGMEQNVGSVQ
+588 IVQNVGTTEHNVDSAQNVGAV
-603 NADTVQNVG
+603 
-612 STQSLDTAQPAASG
+612 QPAASAS
-626 SVEQAPVYPEQPLPQ
+626 SVAEQAPVYPEQPLPQ
-641 TQKPAEPQQPAQH
+641 TQKPAESQQTDQH
-654 NAVVQTPAAPA
+654 NTVAQVPAVPM
-665 KATQPADQGNTPAP
+665 KATQPADPGSTP
-679 EQKPVVPELQKSEK
+679 EQKPVAPEPQESEK

-707 RTPQSPAPEPVKDST
+707 RTPQSPAEPVKDST
-722 VGQESSGP
+722 VGQESSDP

-738 TIRKASH
+738 TIGKASH
-745 RSAQKDGMAQHRVHH
+745 RPAQKNGMAQHRAHH
-760 LGRRPLPPHRKPRLP
+760 FGRGPIPPHRKPRLP

-804 PTGQDGRPA
+804 PTGQDSRPA

-818 VASVQKKHSTRT
+818 VASAQKKHSTRT

-839 RLRLQGAASG
+839 RLRPQGAASG
-849 GSSIPAAPESGVPEP
+849 RSSIPAAPESGIPEP
-864 SSAHEPEPQNPS
+864 SSAHEPEPRNPS

>member
-35 GAPASAAPTA
+35 GAPAVAAPTA

-359 LMALDPS
+359 LMALDSS

-375 LGSLKAWIAVHRRQE
+375 LGSLKVWIAVHRRQE

-465 PHLHGHGEREQASH
+465 PHLHGHGEPKQASH
-479 SKPSAASV
+479 SKPSAVSV
-487 AVPDAPAPVAP
+487 AVPEASAPVAP
-498 ANQSPAASAPQSP
+498 VIQLPAASAPQSP
-511 ESENAVPD
+511 EPETAVPN

-534 APDAAA
+534 APYAAA
-540 AVPSAPSTLDPH
+540 AVPSAPSASGLQPG
-552 PAADQSLDKQ
+552 ADQNLDKQ
-562 QDAPT
+562 QDAAAT
-567 GQKSVAAAGT
+567 QKSAFAAGT

-588 IVQNAGMEQNVGSVQ
+588 
-603 NADTVQNVG
+603 TVQNVG
-612 STQSLDTAQPAASG
+612 TTEHNVDSAQNVGAVQPAASA
-626 SVEQAPVYPEQPLPQ
+626 SVVAEQSTVATGQPLPQ
-641 TQKPAEPQQPAQH
+641 TQKPAGSQQTGQH
-654 NAVVQTPAAPA
+654 NTVAQTPAAPA
-665 KATQPADQGNTPAP
+665 KAIQPADQGSTP
-679 EQKPVVPELQKSEK
+679 EQKPAASEPQESEK
-693 PALAQTVAQ
+693 HALTQTVAQ

-707 RTPQSPAPEPVKDST
+707 RTPQSPAAEPVKDST
-722 VGQESSGP
+722 VGQESSDP

-738 TIRKASH
+738 TIGKASY
-745 RSAQKDGMAQHRVHH
+745 RPAQKNGAAQHLAHH
-760 LGRRPLPPHRKPRLP
+760 FGRGPLPPHRKPRLP

-783 VPETGVPDVPDEAA
+783 VPQTGVPDVPDEAA

-818 VASVQKKHSTRT
+818 VASAQKKHSTRT

-839 RLRLQGAASG
+839 CLRLQGAASG
-849 GSSIPAAPESGVPEP
+849 RSSIPAAPESGIPEP
-864 SSAHEPEPQNPS
+864 SSAHEPEPRNPS

>member
-1 MTRSNH
+1 M
-7 IVTMT
+7 
-12 RTSIRRVVALLGCG
+12 
-26 ALATGLALS
+26 
-35 GAPASAAPTA
+35 
-45 SPTPITLTPAEAAV
+45 
-59 LGKDDVRQHEYW
+59 
-71 LTDYRI
+71 
-77 VDAWKQSTGSGVT
+77 
-90 VAVIDTG
+90 
-97 VDGTHPDLVDNVL
+97 
-110 EGYDASGEGS
+110 
-120 PNGWQGLGVEPMH
+120 
-133 GTEVASLIA
+133 
-142 GHGHN
+142 
-147 VSGIPKIAGQPGKP
+147 
-161 AGVIGVAPDAKILPI
+161 
-176 SLNMVSNAEKSIDE
+176 
-190 QIPAAVRYA
+190 
-199 VDHGAQVINLSI
+199 
-211 GSNKTTWPK
+211 
-220 SWDDAFA
+220 
-227 YAEEKGV
+227 
-234 VVVASA
+234 
-240 GNRGSGITQVG
+240 G

-498 ANQSPAASAPQSP
+498 AIQPPAASAPQSP
-511 ESENAVPD
+511 EPETAVPD

-540 AVPSAPSTLDPH
+540 AVPSAPSASGLQPG
-552 PAADQSLDKQ
+552 ADQNLDKQ
-562 QDAPT
+562 QDAAAT
-567 GQKSVAAAGT
+567 QKSAAAAGT

-588 IVQNAGMEQNVGSVQ
+588 IVQNVGTTEHNVDSAQNVGAV
-603 NADTVQNVG
+603 
-612 STQSLDTAQPAASG
+612 QPAASAS
-626 SVEQAPVYPEQPLPQ
+626 SVAEQSTVATGQPLPQ
-641 TQKPAEPQQPAQH
+641 TQKPAESQQTDQH
-654 NAVVQTPAAPA
+654 NTITQVPAAPA
-665 KATQPADQGNTPAP
+665 KATQPADQGNVPAP
-679 EQKPVVPELQKSEK
+679 EQKPVAPEPQESEK

-707 RTPQSPAPEPVKDST
+707 RTPQSPAAEPVKDST
-722 VGQESSGP
+722 VGQESSDP

-738 TIRKASH
+738 TIGKASH
-745 RSAQKDGMAQHRVHH
+745 RPAQKNGTVQHRAHR
-760 LGRRPLPPHRKPRLP
+760 LSRGPLPPHRKPRLP

-818 VASVQKKHSTRT
+818 VASAQKKHSTRT

-839 RLRLQGAASG
+839 CLRLQGAASG
-849 GSSIPAAPESGVPEP
+849 RSSIPAAPESGIPEP
-864 SSAHEPEPQNPS
+864 SSAHEPEPRNPS

>member
-7 IVTMT
+7 IAMMT

-406 EGETIVKAK
+406 EGDTIVKAK

-465 PHLHGHGEREQASH
+465 PHLHGHGEPKQASH

-498 ANQSPAASAPQSP
+498 AIQSPAASAPQSP
-511 ESENAVPD
+511 EPETA
-519 AQAQTQVAPASVPSP
+519 AQAQTQVAPVSIPSP
-534 APDAAA
+534 APDAAVA
-540 AVPSAPSTLDPH
+540 MPSAPSTLEPH

-562 QDAPT
+562 QDAVA
-567 GQKSVAAAGT
+567 GQKSAAAAGT

-588 IVQNAGMEQNVGSVQ
+588 IVQNVGTTEHNVDSAQNVGAV
-603 NADTVQNVG
+603 
-612 STQSLDTAQPAASG
+612 QPAASAS
-626 SVEQAPVYPEQPLPQ
+626 SVAEQAPVYPEQPLPQ
-641 TQKPAEPQQPAQH
+641 TQKPAESQQTDQH
-654 NAVVQTPAAPA
+654 NTVAQVPAVPM
-665 KATQPADQGNTPAP
+665 KATQPADPGSTP
-679 EQKPVVPELQKSEK
+679 EQKPVAPEPQESEK

-707 RTPQSPAPEPVKDST
+707 RTPQSPAEPVKDST
-722 VGQESSGP
+722 VGQESSDP

-738 TIRKASH
+738 TIGKASH
-745 RSAQKDGMAQHRVHH
+745 RPAQKNGMAQHRAHH
-760 LGRRPLPPHRKPRLP
+760 FGRGPIPPHRKPRLP

-804 PTGQDGRPA
+804 PTGQDSRPA

-818 VASVQKKHSTRT
+818 VASAQKKHNTRT

-839 RLRLQGAASG
+839 RLRPQGAASG
-849 GSSIPAAPESGVPEP
+849 RSSIPAAPESGIPEP
-864 SSAHEPEPQNPS
+864 SSAHEPEPRNPS

>member
-7 IVTMT
+7 IAMMT

-26 ALATGLALS
+26 ALATSLALS
-35 GAPASAAPTA
+35 GAPAAAAPTA

-345 AGRDPVYGFGIINP
+345 TGRDPVYGFGIINP
-359 LMALDPS
+359 LMALDSS

-498 ANQSPAASAPQSP
+498 AIQPPLASAPQNP
-511 ESENAVPD
+511 EPETAVPD

-540 AVPSAPSTLDPH
+540 AVPSAPSVYGLQPG
-552 PAADQSLDKQ
+552 ADQNLDKQ
-562 QDAPT
+562 QDAVA
-567 GQKSVAAAGT
+567 GQKSAAAAGT

-588 IVQNAGMEQNVGSVQ
+588 TVRNIGTTEHNVDSAQNVGAV
-603 NADTVQNVG
+603 
-612 STQSLDTAQPAASG
+612 QPAASAS
-626 SVEQAPVYPEQPLPQ
+626 SVAEQSTVATGQPLPQ
-641 TQKPAEPQQPAQH
+641 TQKPAESQKPDQH
-654 NAVVQTPAAPA
+654 NTITQVPDVPM
-665 KATQPADQGNTPAP
+665 KATQPADQGSTP
-679 EQKPVVPELQKSEK
+679 EQKPAASEPQESEK
-693 PALAQTVAQ
+693 HALTQTVAQ

-707 RTPQSPAPEPVKDST
+707 RTPQSPAAEPVKDST
-722 VGQESSGP
+722 VGQESSDP

-738 TIRKASH
+738 TIGKASY
-745 RSAQKDGMAQHRVHH
+745 RPAQKNGAAQHLAHH
-760 LGRRPLPPHRKPRLP
+760 FGRGPLPPHRKPRLP

-818 VASVQKKHSTRT
+818 VASAQKKHSTCT

-839 RLRLQGAASG
+839 CLRLQGAASG
-849 GSSIPAAPESGVPEP
+849 RSSIPAAPESGIPEP
-864 SSAHEPEPQNPS
+864 SSAHEPEPRNPS

>member
-12 RTSIRRVVALLGCG
+12 RTSVRRVVALLGCG
-26 ALATGLALS
+26 ALATGLVLS

-45 SPTPITLTPAEAAV
+45 SPTPITLTPAESAV

-240 GNRGSGITQVG
+240 GNRGRGITQVG

-310 PLVSGLAALIKSKY
+310 PLASGLAALIKSKY

-359 LMALDPS
+359 LMALDSS

-465 PHLHGHGEREQASH
+465 PHLHGHGEPKQASH

-498 ANQSPAASAPQSP
+498 AIQSPAASAPQSP
-511 ESENAVPD
+511 EPETAVPD
-519 AQAQTQVAPASVPSP
+519 AQVQTQVAPASSAMPN
-534 APDAAA
+534 A
-540 AVPSAPSTLDPH
+540 AVAMPSAPSTLDPH
-552 PAADQSLDKQ
+552 PAADQNLDKQ

-567 GQKSVAAAGT
+567 GQKSAAAAGT

-588 IVQNAGMEQNVGSVQ
+588 IVQNVGTTEHNVDSAQNVGSVQ
-603 NADTVQNVG
+603 PVASASSVAEQSTVATG
-612 STQSLDTAQPAASG
+612 
-626 SVEQAPVYPEQPLPQ
+626 QPLPQ
-641 TQKPAEPQQPAQH
+641 TQKPAESQQTDQH
-654 NAVVQTPAAPA
+654 NTVAQTPAAPA
-665 KATQPADQGNTPAP
+665 KAIQPADQGSTP
-679 EQKPVVPELQKSEK
+679 EQKPVASEPQEAEK
-693 PALAQTVAQ
+693 PALAQTAAQ

-707 RTPQSPAPEPVKDST
+707 RTPQSPAAEPVKDST
-722 VGQESSGP
+722 VGQESSDP

-738 TIRKASH
+738 TIGKASH
-745 RSAQKDGMAQHRVHH
+745 RPAQKNGTAQHLAHH
-760 LGRRPLPPHRKPRLP
+760 FGRGPIPPHRKPRLP

-797 SSASVQN
+797 NSASVQN
-804 PTGQDGRPA
+804 PTGQNGRPA

-818 VASVQKKHSTRT
+818 VASTQKKHNMRT

-839 RLRLQGAASG
+839 RLRPQGAASG
-849 GSSIPAAPESGVPEP
+849 RSSIPAAPESGVPEP
-864 SSAHEPEPQNPS
+864 SSAHEPESQNPS

>member
-35 GAPASAAPTA
+35 GAPASAVPTA

-345 AGRDPVYGFGIINP
+345 VGRDPVYGFGIINP

-375 LGSLKAWIAVHRRQE
+375 LGSLKAWIAVHRRRE

-465 PHLHGHGEREQASH
+465 PHLHGHGEPKQASH
-479 SKPSAASV
+479 SKPSAVSV
-487 AVPDAPAPVAP
+487 AVPEASAPVAP
-498 ANQSPAASAPQSP
+498 VIQLPAASAPQSP
-511 ESENAVPD
+511 EPETAVPN

-534 APDAAA
+534 APYAAA
-540 AVPSAPSTLDPH
+540 AVPSAPSASGLQPG
-552 PAADQSLDKQ
+552 ADQNLDKQ
-562 QDAPT
+562 QDAAAT
-567 GQKSVAAAGT
+567 QKSAFAAGT

-588 IVQNAGMEQNVGSVQ
+588 
-603 NADTVQNVG
+603 TVQNVG
-612 STQSLDTAQPAASG
+612 TTEHNVDSAQNVGAVQPAASA
-626 SVEQAPVYPEQPLPQ
+626 SVVAEQSTVATGQPLPQ
-641 TQKPAEPQQPAQH
+641 TQKPAGSQQTGQH
-654 NAVVQTPAAPA
+654 NTVAQTPAAPA
-665 KATQPADQGNTPAP
+665 KAIQPADQGSTP
-679 EQKPVVPELQKSEK
+679 EQKPAASEPQESEK
-693 PALAQTVAQ
+693 HALTQTVAQ

-707 RTPQSPAPEPVKDST
+707 RTPQSPAAEPVKDST
-722 VGQESSGP
+722 VGQESSDP

-738 TIRKASH
+738 TIGKASY
-745 RSAQKDGMAQHRVHH
+745 RPAQKNGAAQHLAHH
-760 LGRRPLPPHRKPRLP
+760 FGRGPLPPHRKPRLP

-818 VASVQKKHSTRT
+818 VASAQKKHSTRT

-839 RLRLQGAASG
+839 CLRLQGAASG
-849 GSSIPAAPESGVPEP
+849 RSSIPAAPESGIPEP
-864 SSAHEPEPQNPS
+864 SSAHEPEPRNPS

>member
-7 IVTMT
+7 IAMMT

-26 ALATGLALS
+26 VLATGLALS

-465 PHLHGHGEREQASH
+465 PHLHHGEREKASH
-479 SKPSAASV
+479 SKPSAVSV
-487 AVPDAPAPVAP
+487 AAPEASAPVAP
-498 ANQSPAASAPQSP
+498 VIQPPAASVPQSP
-511 ESENAVPD
+511 EPEVAVPD
-519 AQAQTQVAPASVPSP
+519 AQAQTQVAPASSAMPN
-534 APDAAA
+534 A
-540 AVPSAPSTLDPH
+540 AVAMPSVPSTLDPH

-567 GQKSVAAAGT
+567 GQKSAAAAGT

-588 IVQNAGMEQNVGSVQ
+588 IVQNVGTTEHNVDSAQNVGAV
-603 NADTVQNVG
+603 
-612 STQSLDTAQPAASG
+612 QPAAS
-626 SVEQAPVYPEQPLPQ
+626 APVVAEQSTVATGQPLPQ
-641 TQKPAEPQQPAQH
+641 TQKPAGSQQTGQH
-654 NAVVQTPAAPA
+654 NTVAQTPAAPA
-665 KATQPADQGNTPAP
+665 KAIQPADQGSTP
-679 EQKPVVPELQKSEK
+679 EQKPAASEPQESEK
-693 PALAQTVAQ
+693 HALTQTVAQ

-707 RTPQSPAPEPVKDST
+707 RTPHSPAAEPVKDST
-722 VGQESSGP
+722 VGQESSDP

-738 TIRKASH
+738 TIGKASY
-745 RSAQKDGMAQHRVHH
+745 RPAQKNGAAQHLAHH
-760 LGRRPLPPHRKPRLP
+760 FGRGPLPPHRKPRLP

-818 VASVQKKHSTRT
+818 VASAQKKHSTRT

-839 RLRLQGAASG
+839 CLRLQGAASG
-849 GSSIPAAPESGVPEP
+849 RSSIPAAPESGIPEP
-864 SSAHEPEPQNPS
+864 SSAHEPEPRNPS

>member
-7 IVTMT
+7 IVMMT

-498 ANQSPAASAPQSP
+498 VIQSPAASAPQSP
-511 ESENAVPD
+511 EPETAVPD
-519 AQAQTQVAPASVPSP
+519 AQAQTQVAPVSIPSP
-534 APDAAA
+534 APDAAVA
-540 AVPSAPSTLDPH
+540 MPSAPSTLDPH

-562 QDAPT
+562 QDAVA

-588 IVQNAGMEQNVGSVQ
+588 TVHNVDSAQNVGAV
-603 NADTVQNVG
+603 
-612 STQSLDTAQPAASG
+612 QPAASA
-626 SVEQAPVYPEQPLPQ
+626 SVVAEQSTMATGQPSPQ
-641 TQKPAEPQQPAQH
+641 TQKPAESQKPDQH
-654 NAVVQTPAAPA
+654 NTITQAPDVPM
-665 KATQPADQGNTPAP
+665 KATQPADQGSTP
-679 EQKPVVPELQKSEK
+679 EQKPVAPEPQESEK
-693 PALAQTVAQ
+693 PVLAQTVAQ

-707 RTPQSPAPEPVKDST
+707 RTPQSPAAEPVKDST
-722 VGQESSGP
+722 VGQESFDP

-738 TIRKASH
+738 TIGTASH
-745 RSAQKDGMAQHRVHH
+745 RPAQKNGTAQHRAHR
-760 LGRRPLPPHRKPRLP
+760 LSRGPLPPHRKPRLP
-775 HISGIKRQ
+775 HISGIKHQ

-804 PTGQDGRPA
+804 LTGQDGRPA

-818 VASVQKKHSTRT
+818 VASAQKKHNTRT

-839 RLRLQGAASG
+839 RLRPQGAASG
-849 GSSIPAAPESGVPEP
+849 RSSIPAAPESGIPEP
-864 SSAHEPEPQNPS
+864 SSAHEPEPRNPS

>member
-1 MTRSNH
+1 M
-7 IVTMT
+7 
-12 RTSIRRVVALLGCG
+12 
-26 ALATGLALS
+26 
-35 GAPASAAPTA
+35 
-45 SPTPITLTPAEAAV
+45 
-59 LGKDDVRQHEYW
+59 
-71 LTDYRI
+71 
-77 VDAWKQSTGSGVT
+77 
-90 VAVIDTG
+90 
-97 VDGTHPDLVDNVL
+97 
-110 EGYDASGEGS
+110 
-120 PNGWQGLGVEPMH
+120 
-133 GTEVASLIA
+133 
-142 GHGHN
+142 
-147 VSGIPKIAGQPGKP
+147 
-161 AGVIGVAPDAKILPI
+161 
-176 SLNMVSNAEKSIDE
+176 
-190 QIPAAVRYA
+190 
-199 VDHGAQVINLSI
+199 
-211 GSNKTTWPK
+211 
-220 SWDDAFA
+220 
-227 YAEEKGV
+227 
-234 VVVASA
+234 
-240 GNRGSGITQVG
+240 G

-345 AGRDPVYGFGIINP
+345 VGRDPVYGFGIINP

-465 PHLHGHGEREQASH
+465 PHLHGHGEPKQASH
-479 SKPSAASV
+479 SKPSAVSV
-487 AVPDAPAPVAP
+487 AVPEASAPVAP
-498 ANQSPAASAPQSP
+498 VIQLPAASAPQSP
-511 ESENAVPD
+511 EPETA
-519 AQAQTQVAPASVPSP
+519 AQAQTQVAPVSIPSP
-534 APDAAA
+534 APDAAVA
-540 AVPSAPSTLDPH
+540 MPSAPSTLDPH

-567 GQKSVAAAGT
+567 GQKSAAAAGT

-588 IVQNAGMEQNVGSVQ
+588 IVQNVGTTEHNVDSAQNVGAVQPVASASSVAEQ
-603 NADTVQNVG
+603 STVATG
-612 STQSLDTAQPAASG
+612 
-626 SVEQAPVYPEQPLPQ
+626 QPLPQ
-641 TQKPAEPQQPAQH
+641 TQKPAESQQTDQH
-654 NAVVQTPAAPA
+654 NTVAQTPAAPA
-665 KATQPADQGNTPAP
+665 KATQPADQENAPAP
-679 EQKPVVPELQKSEK
+679 EQKPVAPEPQESEK

-707 RTPQSPAPEPVKDST
+707 RTPQSPAEPVKDST
-722 VGQESSGP
+722 VGQESSDP

-738 TIRKASH
+738 TIGKASH
-745 RSAQKDGMAQHRVHH
+745 RPAQKNGMAQHRAHH
-760 LGRRPLPPHRKPRLP
+760 FGRGPLPPHRKPRLP

-804 PTGQDGRPA
+804 PTGQNGRPA

-818 VASVQKKHSTRT
+818 VASAQKKHNMRT

-849 GSSIPAAPESGVPEP
+849 RSSIPAAPESGVPEP
-864 SSAHEPEPQNPS
+864 SSAHEPESQNPS

>member
-7 IVTMT
+7 IVMMT

-465 PHLHGHGEREQASH
+465 PHLHGHGEPKQASH

-498 ANQSPAASAPQSP
+498 AIQSPAASAPQSP
-511 ESENAVPD
+511 EPETA
-519 AQAQTQVAPASVPSP
+519 AQAQTQVAPVSIPSP
-534 APDAAA
+534 APDAAVA
-540 AVPSAPSTLDPH
+540 MPSAPSTLEPH

-562 QDAPT
+562 QDAVA
-567 GQKSVAAAGT
+567 GQKSAAAAGT

-588 IVQNAGMEQNVGSVQ
+588 IVQNVGTTEHNVDSAQNVGAV
-603 NADTVQNVG
+603 
-612 STQSLDTAQPAASG
+612 QPAASAS
-626 SVEQAPVYPEQPLPQ
+626 SVAEQAPVYPEQPLPQ
-641 TQKPAEPQQPAQH
+641 TQKPAESQQTDQH
-654 NAVVQTPAAPA
+654 NTVAQVPAVPM
-665 KATQPADQGNTPAP
+665 KATQPADPGSTP
-679 EQKPVVPELQKSEK
+679 EQKPVAPEPQESEK

-707 RTPQSPAPEPVKDST
+707 RTPQSPAEPVKDST
-722 VGQESSGP
+722 VGQESSDP

-738 TIRKASH
+738 TIGKASH
-745 RSAQKDGMAQHRVHH
+745 RPAQKNGMAQHRAHH
-760 LGRRPLPPHRKPRLP
+760 FGRGPIPPHRKPRLP

-783 VPETGVPDVPDEAA
+783 VPQTGVPDVPDEAA

-804 PTGQDGRPA
+804 PTGQDSRPA

-818 VASVQKKHSTRT
+818 VASAQKKHNTRT

-839 RLRLQGAASG
+839 RLRPQGAASG
-849 GSSIPAAPESGVPEP
+849 RSSIPAAPESGIPEP
-864 SSAHEPEPQNPS
+864 SSAHEPEPRNPS

>member
-7 IVTMT
+7 IAMMT

-35 GAPASAAPTA
+35 GAPAVAAPTA

-345 AGRDPVYGFGIINP
+345 VGRDPVYGFGIINP
-359 LMALDPS
+359 LMALDSS

-465 PHLHGHGEREQASH
+465 PHLHGHGEPKQASH
-479 SKPSAASV
+479 SKPSAVSV
-487 AVPDAPAPVAP
+487 AVPEASAPVAP
-498 ANQSPAASAPQSP
+498 VIQLPAASAPQSP
-511 ESENAVPD
+511 EPETA
-519 AQAQTQVAPASVPSP
+519 AQAQTQVAPVSIPSP
-534 APDAAA
+534 APDAAVA
-540 AVPSAPSTLDPH
+540 MPSAPSSGLQPG
-552 PAADQSLDKQ
+552 ADQNLDKQ
-562 QDAPT
+562 QDAAAT
-567 GQKSVAAAGT
+567 QKSAVAAGT

-588 IVQNAGMEQNVGSVQ
+588 IVQNVGTTEHNVDSAQNVGAV
-603 NADTVQNVG
+603 
-612 STQSLDTAQPAASG
+612 QPAASAS
-626 SVEQAPVYPEQPLPQ
+626 SVAEQSTVATGQPLPQ
-641 TQKPAEPQQPAQH
+641 TQKPAESQQTDQH
-654 NAVVQTPAAPA
+654 NTITQVPAVPMKA
-665 KATQPADQGNTPAP
+665 KQPTAQGSTP
-679 EQKPVVPELQKSEK
+679 EQKLVVSEPQESEE

-707 RTPQSPAPEPVKDST
+707 RTPQSPAAEPVKDST
-722 VGQESSGP
+722 VGQESSGL
-730 EASQVSAD
+730 EALQVSAD
-738 TIRKASH
+738 TIGKASY
-745 RSAQKDGMAQHRVHH
+745 RPAQKNGMAKHRTHH
-760 LGRRPLPPHRKPRLP
+760 FGRGPLPPHRKPRLP

-818 VASVQKKHSTRT
+818 VASAQKKHNTRT

-849 GSSIPAAPESGVPEP
+849 RSSIPAAPESGVPEP
-864 SSAHEPEPQNPS
+864 SSAHEPESQNPS

>member
-345 AGRDPVYGFGIINP
+345 VGRDPVYGFGIINP

-465 PHLHGHGEREQASH
+465 PHLHGHGEPKQASH
-479 SKPSAASV
+479 SKPSAVSV
-487 AVPDAPAPVAP
+487 AVPEASAPVAP
-498 ANQSPAASAPQSP
+498 VIQLPAASAPQSP
-511 ESENAVPD
+511 EPETA
-519 AQAQTQVAPASVPSP
+519 AQAQTQVAPVSIPSP
-534 APDAAA
+534 APDAAVA
-540 AVPSAPSTLDPH
+540 MPSAPSTLDPH

-567 GQKSVAAAGT
+567 GQKSAAAAGT

-588 IVQNAGMEQNVGSVQ
+588 IVQNVGTTEHNVDSAQNVGAV
-603 NADTVQNVG
+603 
-612 STQSLDTAQPAASG
+612 QPAASAS
-626 SVEQAPVYPEQPLPQ
+626 SVAEQSTVATGQPLPQ
-641 TQKPAEPQQPAQH
+641 TQKPAESQQTDQHNTITQVPAVPMKAKQPTDQGSTPAQK
-654 NAVVQTPAAPA
+654 PAASEP
-665 KATQPADQGNTPAP
+665 Q
-679 EQKPVVPELQKSEK
+679 ESEK
-693 PALAQTVAQ
+693 PALTQTVAQ

-707 RTPQSPAPEPVKDST
+707 RTPQSPAAEPVKDST
-722 VGQESSGP
+722 VGQESFGL
-730 EASQVSAD
+730 EALQVSAD
-738 TIRKASH
+738 TIGKASY
-745 RSAQKDGMAQHRVHH
+745 RPAQKNGMAKHRTHH
-760 LGRRPLPPHRKPRLP
+760 FGRGPLPPHRKPRLP

-804 PTGQDGRPA
+804 PTGQNGRPA

-818 VASVQKKHSTRT
+818 VASAQKKHNMRT

-839 RLRLQGAASG
+839 RLRPQGAASG
-849 GSSIPAAPESGVPEP
+849 RSSIPAAPESGVPEP
-864 SSAHEPEPQNPS
+864 SSAHEPESQNPS

>member
-7 IVTMT
+7 IAMMT

-465 PHLHGHGEREQASH
+465 PHLHGHGEPKQASH

-498 ANQSPAASAPQSP
+498 AIQSPAASAPQSP
-511 ESENAVPD
+511 EPETA
-519 AQAQTQVAPASVPSP
+519 AQAQTQVAPVSIPSP
-534 APDAAA
+534 APDAAVA
-540 AVPSAPSTLDPH
+540 MPSAPSTLEPH

-562 QDAPT
+562 QDAVA
-567 GQKSVAAAGT
+567 GQKSAAAAGT

-588 IVQNAGMEQNVGSVQ
+588 IVQNVGTTEHNVDSAQNVGAV
-603 NADTVQNVG
+603 
-612 STQSLDTAQPAASG
+612 QPAASAS
-626 SVEQAPVYPEQPLPQ
+626 SVAEQAPVYPEQPLPQ
-641 TQKPAEPQQPAQH
+641 TQKPAESQQTDQH
-654 NAVVQTPAAPA
+654 NTVAQVPAVPM
-665 KATQPADQGNTPAP
+665 KATQPADPGSTP
-679 EQKPVVPELQKSEK
+679 EQKPVAPEPQESEK

-707 RTPQSPAPEPVKDST
+707 RTPQSPAEPVKDST
-722 VGQESSGP
+722 VGQESSDP

-738 TIRKASH
+738 TIGKASH
-745 RSAQKDGMAQHRVHH
+745 RPAQKNGMAQHRAHH
-760 LGRRPLPPHRKPRLP
+760 FGRGPIPPHRKPRLP

-797 SSASVQN
+797 SSASVQK
-804 PTGQDGRPA
+804 PTGQGGRPA

-818 VASVQKKHSTRT
+818 VASAQKKHNTRT

-839 RLRLQGAASG
+839 RLRPQGAASG
-849 GSSIPAAPESGVPEP
+849 RSSIPAAPESGIPEP
-864 SSAHEPEPQNPS
+864 SSAHEPEPRNPS

>member
-7 IVTMT
+7 IAMMT

-147 VSGIPKIAGQPGKP
+147 VSGIPKITGQPGKP

-430 FIIVGALF
+430 FVIVGALF

-453 RLHVNVR
+453 RLQVNVR

-487 AVPDAPAPVAP
+487 AVPDAPAIQPPV
-498 ANQSPAASAPQSP
+498 ASAPQSP
-511 ESENAVPD
+511 EPETAVPD

-540 AVPSAPSTLDPH
+540 AVPSAPSSGLQPG
-552 PAADQSLDKQ
+552 ADQNLDKQ
-562 QDAPT
+562 QDAAAT
-567 GQKSVAAAGT
+567 QKSAFAAGT

-588 IVQNAGMEQNVGSVQ
+588 
-603 NADTVQNVG
+603 TVQNVG
-612 STQSLDTAQPAASG
+612 TTEHNVDSAQNVGAVQPVASASSVAEQSTVATG
-626 SVEQAPVYPEQPLPQ
+626 QPLPQ
-641 TQKPAEPQQPAQH
+641 MQKPAEAQQTDQH
-654 NAVVQTPAAPA
+654 NTVAQVPDVPM
-665 KATQPADQGNTPAP
+665 KATQPADQGSTP
-679 EQKPVVPELQKSEK
+679 EQKPAASEPQESEK
-693 PALAQTVAQ
+693 HALTQTVAQ
-702 SEGVS
+702 SEDVS
-707 RTPQSPAPEPVKDST
+707 RTPQSPAAEPVKDST
-722 VGQESSGP
+722 VGQESSVP

-738 TIRKASH
+738 TIGKASY
-745 RSAQKDGMAQHRVHH
+745 RPVQKNGMAKHRTHH
-760 LGRRPLPPHRKPRLP
+760 FGRGPLPPHRKPRLP

-783 VPETGVPDVPDEAA
+783 APETGVPDVPDEAA

-818 VASVQKKHSTRT
+818 VASAQKKHSTRT

-839 RLRLQGAASG
+839 CLRLQGAASG
-849 GSSIPAAPESGVPEP
+849 RSSIPAAPESGIPEP
-864 SSAHEPEPQNPS
+864 SSAHEPEPRNPS